1 MAQSVEQGSL
11 EAVLHID
18 VDKND
23 VGKIT
28 KELSDITNKS
38 NVKQS
43 FNEVGSSIEKSMQ
56 KGATAID
63 NVGKEIDNTARL
75 ATRDKGQ
82 IQDYSNVLNNALIT
96 NTKFGQSLSNLSQ
109 TSSGLSGVMGNV
121 GSSVKAFGKTLLGLM
136 ANPAFLAV
144 AGIGGAVA
152 GFKFWYD
159 YNKNIQEAT
168 KLTKEFTGK
177 EGEDLQQ
184 FRNEIQAIADTFGK
198 DFKETLQATDALAA
212 QFGITFDEA
221 AKVIKDGFIAGADL
235 NGDFLMKMQQYPAYF
250 KEAGLS
256 AQEFVAI
263 VSQTRSGIFGDQ
275 GLDAIKQANARIREM
290 STSTAKT
297 LDKIGIDSKQVQK
310 DLVNG
315 SKTTFD
321 VLQEVSAKLAELPD
335 NSREVGETLMDV
347 FGKQGRDA
355 GLAMIRSLKDI
366 DTNLEKVKKQTGELG
381 SYQEQLLESQIELEN
396 RISDLFDSTGGF
408 FEQLTTAA
416 KLFVNEGLIYV
427 LDGLKSAR
435 DWFIELWNT
444 SAGFRKFLSV
454 WFVGLKTYYK
464 MVITG
469 LKGLGKYLLGLG
481 ETLMGIVTF
490 DWTLL
495 KTGFK
500 QLKSA
505 FVDTF
510 DEIVDNVKGAIDDVN
525 EYSNIKIK
533 VSEEKQEQG
542 TGQSNKP
549 NTNNSSNYN
558 VGGSGTGGTKKEA
571 ELSYYEQLKKS
582 IAAEEKR
589 LESLSKEDAANKKL
603 VDSIHKNIAALE
615 AEKQAFEESISIA
628 DYTDK
633 INEYQE
639 YTQKLVAIRQDAANK
654 IKEIE
659 KNENLSESEKKKQI
673 AKVNSF
679 AAMREEQLNIDYNLT
694 GSNEIAEATAAA
706 IKGIVGMTAEELNN
720 KIILLKFQLQE
731 LAKKSG
737 TKDVAKQIA
746 LVTAQLEVCTQAF
759 DELENEENET
769 ANKVSTDRRIKLFA
783 QYFQGVADAVGHAIN
798 ELDGLSDQA
807 KETMNTILEFA
818 TSGMDMISN
827 IDLLVHSTIQGEKVA
842 AETAAQSI
850 STVEK
855 ASVILAVISA
865 AIQIA
870 VKIANLFSNKR
881 NKKANEQIETLQ
893 GQVDTLQESY
903 DLLDEKIEKAY
914 GNSAVEMINE
924 QDTLLR
930 QQKELIK
937 QQIEA
942 EKTKKS
948 KKQDTDQIKE
958 WEKQIKEIDK
968 TLEGRQETIVE
979 ALIGKDYKSV
989 LEDFSSEVMSAMDD
1003 AETSVDQA
1011 TKNIAKS
1018 IKKAAVQTKLNE
1030 ILQNDANKYADTL
1043 AKAMEDGFL
1052 SEFEK
1057 RNLEQIESTIAST
1070 SENYLKQF
1078 DDLWEKAEEERNGVS
1093 GGITNMSQ
1101 DTAEEMNG
1109 RMTQIQS
1116 HTFAISETI
1125 KEMSEFSSRQLVVLQ
1140 GIHTDTSSLVSTA
1153 NSIRATLDDIT
1164 IRGVKLKS

>member
-23 VGKIT
+23 VSKIT

-121 GSSVKAFGKTLLGLM
+121 GSSFKAFGKTLLGLM

-184 FRNEIQAIADTFGK
+184 FRNKVQAIADTFGK

-263 VSQTRSGIFGDQ
+263 VSQTRSGIFGDE

-396 RISDLFDSTGGF
+396 KISDLFDSTGGF

-549 NTNNSSNYN
+549 NTTNSSNYN
-558 VGGSGTGGTKKEA
+558 VGGSGTGGAKKEA

-679 AAMREEQLNIDYNLT
+679 ATMREEQLNIDYNLT

-731 LAKKSG
+731 LSKKSG

-798 ELDGLSDQA
+798 ELDGLSNQA
-807 KETMNTILEFA
+807 KETINTILEFA

-827 IDLLVHSTIQGEKVA
+827 IDLLVHSTVQGEKVA
-842 AETAAQSI
+842 AETADQSI

-870 VKIANLFSNKR
+870 IKIANLFSNKR
-881 NKKANEQIETLQ
+881 NKKANEQIEALQ

-903 DLLDEKIEKAY
+903 DLLGEKIENAY
-914 GNSAVEMINE
+914 GKSAVNMINE

-930 QQKELIK
+930 QQKQLIK

-958 WEKQIKEIDK
+958 WEKQIAEIDK
-968 TLEGRQETIVE
+968 TLAGRQETIVE

-989 LEDFSSEVMSAMDD
+989 LEDFSSSVMDAMDD

-1043 AKAMEDGFL
+1043 AAAMEDGFL

-1078 DDLWEKAEEERNGVS
+1078 DDLWEKAEEERNGASKGVNS
-1093 GGITNMSQ
+1093 MSQ
-1101 DTAEEMNG
+1101 DSADEMNG
-1109 RMTQIQS
+1109 RLTQIQS
-1116 HTFAISETI
+1116 HTFSINENTKSINDFA
-1125 KEMSEFSSRQLVVLQ
+1125 SRQLVVLQ
-1140 GIHTDTSSLVSTA
+1140 GIHTDTSSLVSVT
-1153 NSIRATLDDIT
+1153 NSIRATLNDIT
-1164 IRGVKLKS
+1164 IKGVKLKA